1 MILKSGNISCVD
13 SREKFADSCSRNRR
27 LAVGVAQV
35 QNRRLGFESMDRKM
49 SEAHPS
55 NSGMLGTS
63 HSGKGWVGRK

>member
-35 QNRRLGFESMDRKM
+35 QNRRLGFESMD
-49 SEAHPS
+49 SEEDE
-55 NSGMLGTS
+55 
-63 HSGKGWVGRK
+63 